1 MLHGHAGKIGTRLQ
15 TGFARVSHVCT
26 WHERRAA
33 PVMGCGVGRLWV
45 FLVGAV
51 CLLGTRA
58 AALGVVERLI
68 VIRDQLEVR
77 RTDFIISAIQQI
89 DDIIAELS
97 LSDPVLMTCECW
109 LVGIV

>member
-1 MLHGHAGKIGTRLQ
+1 
-15 TGFARVSHVCT
+15 
-26 WHERRAA
+26 
-33 PVMGCGVGRLWV
+33 MGCGVGRLWV
-45 FLVGAV
+45 FLVGAA